1 MVTEDIPS
9 LPKRNPRR
17 AGQLVRI
24 TPETGHH
31 DTFGAMRAEIEFPLR
46 LTCGGPHVLNFTVER
61 AGRDLLCHVHGGDAH
76 VGSVALSEWRDGRA
90 HTRCLSAEGHR
101 EEAIARHA
109 AHTLCAAVHRT
120 VACVAGI
127 HFDGVSRAEI
137 ESISAEAYALAR
149 RAAEALR
156 DDRLMAELIPA
167 GGIHERIASRRTE
180 FEQRLD
186 RLHGMTV
193 PEALKAHGEE
203 ISASRAESFRG
214 DVRLFAPLYLS
225 NACTNDCVYCG
236 FRRSS
241 NYQRNRLSLEEAVTE
256 ANALYDRGMRAIDLV
271 TGEIPANPF
280 VDYVCEATAE
290 ILGQTGITRVHLNLG
305 SLSTEQYKRL
315 RLAGAVG
322 YHLYQETYDPEAYFR
337 THRSGGKREMA
348 SRLEAP
354 RRVAEAGFEYLGM
367 GVLLGLADLRR
378 DVGSL
383 AAHAA
388 LLREEFPGLG
398 IGFSLPRVQAMEAD
412 PGYVPVHP
420 VTDEDFIRAVLFL
433 RLADPQA
440 HLTLTT
446 RECPEVRDL
455 LLPFGVT
462 KLSAGVS
469 TAPGGYVAAAG
480 DDEAGAREQFRVAD
494 ERTVDEIVALV
505 RKAGLTPVFD

>member
-1 MVTEDIPS
+1 M
-9 LPKRNPRR
+9 
-17 AGQLVRI
+17 RI
-24 TPETGHH
+24 TPGTGDHA
-31 DTFGAMRAEIEFPLR
+31 TFGAMRTDTGFPLR
-46 LTCGGPHVLNFTVER
+46 LASGGPHVLIFTVER

-76 VGSVALSEWRDGRA
+76 VGSVALSEWRDGRV
-90 HTRCLSAEGHR
+90 HTGCLSAEGHR

-109 AHTLCAAVHRT
+109 AHTLCAAVHCT

-127 HFDGVSRAEI
+127 HFDGVSRADI
-137 ESISAEAYALAR
+137 RSISAQAYALAR
-149 RAAEALR
+149 RAAETLR
-156 DDRLMAELIPA
+156 DDRLMAELTST

-180 FEQRLD
+180 FEQKLD
-186 RLHGMTV
+186 RLYGMTV
-193 PEALKAHGEE
+193 PESLKAHGEA
-203 ISASRAESFRG
+203 INAGRAKSFGG

-241 NYQRNRLSLEEAVTE
+241 SYERSRLSIEEAVAE
-256 ANALYDRGMRAIDLV
+256 ANALHDRGIRAIDLV
-271 TGEIPANPF
+271 TGEIPADPF

-290 ILGQTGITRVHLNLG
+290 ILAQTGITRVHLNLG
-305 SLSTEQYKRL
+305 SLSTGQYTRL
-315 RLAGAVG
+315 RMAGAVG
-322 YHLYQETYDPEAYFR
+322 YHLYQETYDPDAYFR

-354 RRVAEAGFEYLGM
+354 RRAAEAGFDYLGM
-367 GVLLGLADLRR
+367 GVLLGLAGLRR
-378 DVGSL
+378 DVSSL

-398 IGFSLPRVQAMEAD
+398 IGFSLPRVQTMEAD
-412 PGYVPVHP
+412 PDYVPVHP

-433 RLADPQA
+433 RLADPRA
-440 HLTLTT
+440 HITLTT
-446 RECPEVRDL
+446 RERPEVRDL
-455 LLPFGVT
+455 LLRFGVT

-480 DDEAGAREQFRVAD
+480 DAETGAREQFRVAD

-505 RKAGLTPVFD
+505 SRAGLNPVFD